1 MRGAIRILPETT
13 ANRIAAGEV
22 VERPAAVVKE
32 LVENVDAGATR
43 IVVPLED
50 VGIGRVMAEDDG
62 EGLLL
67 RCGVERARL
76 QPSDVEL
83 SKRLAGAIP
92 PELGDGRVA
101 PGASLRF
108 DGRPDGED
116 RTAVGTAAQRSSLS
130 RALDPELPR
139 SPCPLGAH
147 QRRPSGSLERSFHVN
162 EIWT

>member
-83 SKRLAGAIP
+83 SKRRLVRSRLSWEMGGSRQERHYGSTDGLMGKTGRLWEPPLNALRSAVPWTRNCHAALAR
-92 PELGDGRVA
+92 LG
-101 PGASLRF
+101 
-108 DGRPDGED
+108 
-116 RTAVGTAAQRSSLS
+116 RTKEGHRDHWS
-130 RALDPELPR
+130 D
-139 SPCPLGAH
+139 H
-147 QRRPSGSLERSFHVN
+147 FM
-162 EIWT
+162 